1 MPPHHPLAPC
11 WSTSSLGAPADM
23 TEQERLALCQHLGL
37 CVGLFGP
44 LQAPVQLLGGALA
57 WLHTRLA
64 GRAVTSVT
72 LVGAVALLGW
82 MVL

>member
-1 MPPHHPLAPC
+1 MPTPTSFAPR

-37 CVGLFGP
+37 CVRLFGP
-44 LQAPVQLLGGALA
+44 LQAPVQLMGSGLA

-64 GRAVTSVT
+64 GRAVTSVS

-82 MVL
+82 LVL